1 MRCGAD
7 GGSPGQRSVQCDR
20 CPRKRPAAYTG
31 QNRARNGVAPSHA
44 MAVRLKPIR
53 FAPSSTAEVKPSCGE
68 RCQSGSYIAEPIGA
82 KKRPKTWLWQ
92 DLRSKIEDARQPS
105 RLL

>member
-7 GGSPGQRSVQCDR
+7 GGSRGQRSVQCDR

-53 FAPSSTAEVKPSCGE
+53 FAPSSTVEGKPRCGE
-68 RCQSGSYIAEPIGA
+68 RCQSGSYIAEAIGP
-82 KKRPKTWLWQ
+82 KKRPKTWLW
-92 DLRSKIEDARQPS
+92 RAYGVKKKTPRNPVVY
-105 RLL
+105 